1 MRFADP
7 AEAQTRCGTQEDC
20 RGLGVAHSSRERRKA
35 DEEAM
40 SARPLSEI
48 GAAVVGTGFI
58 GAVHVEALRRLG
70 VQVHGVVGSSHARA
84 AGRAAAVGLPLAYE
98 NFEAMLADQRVDV
111 VHITSPNHLH
121 YPQAAAAL
129 AAGKHVVCEKPLA
142 MTSAETGELVRLAQ
156 ASGLVSA
163 SNFNIRF
170 YPICRHLHQ
179 LVQDGGLGDVRLVS
193 GHYLQDWLLRDSDWN
208 WRLEPELGGSLR
220 AVADIG
226 SHWTDL
232 TSHITGPRIISVMAD
247 LKTFIPVRQQPVG
260 PVETFSGK
268 PSGATTA
275 RTITT
280 EDCATILLRFEN
292 GAIGNLTISQIS
304 AGRKNTLEFEIDGST
319 SAAAWNSEHPDD
331 LWIGHRGRPNEILP
345 RDPALLNE
353 EGRAAASLPA
363 GHNEGFAD
371 TFKALYRA
379 IYAAVAGDGPAEPDY
394 PTFVD
399 GHESMLVCEAVARS
413 AREGTWASVERTPTL
428 PSPASGG
435 G

>member
-1 MRFADP
+1 M
-7 AEAQTRCGTQEDC
+7 T
-20 RGLGVAHSSRERRKA
+20 
-35 DEEAM
+35 
-40 SARPLSEI
+40 ARPVSEI

-58 GAVHVEALRRLG
+58 GVVHVEALRRLG

-84 AGRAAAVGLPLAYE
+84 SERAAALNLPPAYE
-98 NFEAMLADQRVDV
+98 SFEAMLGDSRVDV

-121 YPQAAAAL
+121 FPQAAAAL

-142 MTSAETGELVRLAQ
+142 MTSAESGELVRLAQ
-156 ASGLVSA
+156 ATRLVNA
-163 SNFNIRF
+163 VNFNLRF

-179 LVQDGGLGDVRLVS
+179 LVREGGLGDVRLVS
-193 GHYLQDWLLRDSDWN
+193 GHYLQDWLLLDTDWN

-226 SHWTDL
+226 SHWMDL
-232 TSHITGPRIISVMAD
+232 TSHLAGQRIVSVMAD
-247 LKTFIPVRQQPVG
+247 LKTFIPIRQQPVG
-260 PVETFSGK
+260 PVETFSTE
-268 PSGATTA
+268 PTGATTA

-280 EDCATILLRFEN
+280 EDCATILLRYES

-345 RDPALLNE
+345 RDPAFLNA
-353 EGRAAASLPA
+353 EGRAAAGLPA

-379 IYAAVAGDGPAEPDY
+379 IYRAVAGDGPSEPDY
-394 PTFVD
+394 PTFAD
-399 GHESMLVCEAVARS
+399 GHESMLACEAVARS
-413 AREGTWASVERTPTL
+413 AREATWASVDRK
-428 PSPASGG
+428 SR
-435 G
+435 